1 MNEIVAVNGIINAEV
16 LYYSRSRKGVF
27 LRVWNDQQPHI
38 KGQGWQS
45 WNPYSLPSIGDVLT
59 VHCARVTFRDTFSK
73 STNGQEPV
81 RWEQVD
87 FRRN

>member
-1 MNEIVAVNGIINAEV
+1 MNEITAVNGIINAEV

-27 LRVWNDQQPHI
+27 LRVWNDEKPHI

-45 WNPYSLPSIGDVLT
+45 WNPYSLPSIGEILPI
-59 VHCARVTFRDTFSK
+59 HCARVTFRDTFSQGK
-73 STNGQEPV
+73 SGQEPV